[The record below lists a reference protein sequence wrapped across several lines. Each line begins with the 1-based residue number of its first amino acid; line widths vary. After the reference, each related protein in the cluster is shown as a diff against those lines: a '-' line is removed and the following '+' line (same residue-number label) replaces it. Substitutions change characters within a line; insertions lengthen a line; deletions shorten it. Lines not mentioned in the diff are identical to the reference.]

1 MHSKQYALSGN
12 TYGNY
17 KANVRNID
25 HNYILITR
33 PNNRYRYKVGP
44 CNLFTV
50 MISGVCFR
58 NSQMASQ
65 VKQAFD
71 TSILGGPVYRLEIA
85 TESELQDIRD
95 LVPDDAILVS
105 VRLPE
110 AWSPPAKDSGFR
122 EIETLVQLERYFIE
136 EDLQP
141 TSPNIRYS
149 DPSDREFCAAI
160 AEAVFRSDRYHADPM
175 VSEKIANRVKA
186 AWARNEVNGR
196 TDKTF
201 IWEEDGEIAGFN
213 GCLLQNRMVTID
225 LIAVSQAHQGRGIG
239 AALIK
244 AAFSHYARLAD
255 CALIAT
261 QDSNTG
267 ALALYR
273 KLGFVETA
281 RFRTLHYVPK
291 PIGF

>member
-1 MHSKQYALSGN
+1 
-12 TYGNY
+12 
-17 KANVRNID
+17 
-25 HNYILITR
+25 
-33 PNNRYRYKVGP
+33 
-44 CNLFTV
+44 
-50 MISGVCFR
+50 
-58 NSQMASQ
+58 MASQ

-85 TESELQDIRD
+85 NESDLQDIRD
-95 LVPDDAILVS
+95 LVPDDAILAS

-110 AWSPPAKDSGFR
+110 AWCPPAKESGFR
-122 EIETLVQLERYFIE
+122 EIETLVQLERYFVE
-136 EDLQP
+136 EDRQP
-141 TSPNIRYS
+141 SSPDIRLS
-149 DPSDREFCAAI
+149 KPSDGEFCATI

-175 VSEKIANRVKA
+175 VSEEVASRVKA
-186 AWARNEVNGR
+186 AWARNEVSGR
-196 TDKTF
+196 TDRTF
-201 IWEEDGEIAGFN
+201 IWEENGKIGGFN
-213 GCLLQNRMVTID
+213 GCLLQNRIMTVD

-239 AALIK
+239 TALIK
-244 AAFSHYARLAD
+244 AAFSHYAGLAD

-281 RFRTLHYVPK
+281 RFRTFHYVPD

>member
-1 MHSKQYALSGN
+1 
-12 TYGNY
+12 
-17 KANVRNID
+17 
-25 HNYILITR
+25 
-33 PNNRYRYKVGP
+33 
-44 CNLFTV
+44 
-50 MISGVCFR
+50 
-58 NSQMASQ
+58 MASQ
-65 VKQAFD
+65 VKQPFD
-71 TSILGGPVYRLEIA
+71 SSLLGGPVYRLEI
-85 TESELQDIRD
+85 TSESELQDICD

-110 AWSPPAKDSGFR
+110 AWAHPSKESGFR

-136 EDLQP
+136 EDHQP
-141 TSPNIRYS
+141 SSTNIRLS
-149 DPSDREFCAAI
+149 NPGDGEFCATI

-175 VSEKIANRVKA
+175 VSEKIASRVKA

-201 IWEEDGEIAGFN
+201 VWEEDGEIAGFN
-213 GCLLQNRMVTID
+213 GCLLQNRIMTVD

-244 AAFSHYARLAD
+244 AAFSHYAGLAD

-281 RFRTLHYVPK
+281 RFRTFHYVPD

>member
-1 MHSKQYALSGN
+1 
-12 TYGNY
+12 
-17 KANVRNID
+17 
-25 HNYILITR
+25 
-33 PNNRYRYKVGP
+33 
-44 CNLFTV
+44 
-50 MISGVCFR
+50 
-58 NSQMASQ
+58 MASQ

-71 TSILGGPVYRLEIA
+71 SSILGGPVYRLEIA
-85 TESELQDIRD
+85 SESELVNILD
-95 LVPDDAILVS
+95 LIPDDAILVS

-110 AWSPPAKDSGFR
+110 AWSQPAKESGFR
-122 EIETLVQLERYFIE
+122 EIETLVQLERYFVE
-136 EDLQP
+136 EDHQP
-141 TSPNIRYS
+141 SSPNIRLS
-149 DPSDREFCAAI
+149 NPGDGEFCAAI

-175 VSEKIANRVKA
+175 VSEKVASRVKA
-186 AWARNEVNGR
+186 AWARNEVSGR

-201 IWEEDGEIAGFN
+201 IWEENGEIAGFN
-213 GCLLQNRMVTID
+213 GCLLQNRIMTVD

-244 AAFSHYARLAD
+244 AAFSHYAGLAD

-267 ALALYR
+267 ALTLYR

-291 PIGF
+291 PIGAPLEF

>member
-1 MHSKQYALSGN
+1 
-12 TYGNY
+12 
-17 KANVRNID
+17 
-25 HNYILITR
+25 
-33 PNNRYRYKVGP
+33 
-44 CNLFTV
+44 
-50 MISGVCFR
+50 
-58 NSQMASQ
+58 MASQ
-65 VKQAFD
+65 AKQPFD
-71 TSILGGPVYRLEIA
+71 SSILGGPVYRLEI
-85 TESELQDIRD
+85 TRESELANIREF
-95 LVPDDAILVS
+95 VPNDAILVS

-110 AWSPPAKDSGFR
+110 TWPPPAEESGFR
-122 EIETLVQLERYFIE
+122 EIETLVQLERYFVE
-136 EDLQP
+136 KDHQP
-141 TSPNIRYS
+141 SSTNIRLS
-149 DPSDREFCAAI
+149 DPSDGEFCATI
-160 AEAVFRSDRYHADPM
+160 AEAVFHSDRYHADPM
-175 VSEKIANRVKA
+175 VSEKVANQVKA

-213 GCLLQNRMVTID
+213 GCLFQNRIMTVD
-225 LIAVSQAHQGRGIG
+225 LIAVSQAYQGRGIG

-244 AAFSHYARLAD
+244 AAFFHYAGLAD

-281 RFRTLHYVPK
+281 RFRTFHYVPT

>member
-1 MHSKQYALSGN
+1 M
-12 TYGNY
+12 
-17 KANVRNID
+17 AN
-25 HNYILITR
+25 
-33 PNNRYRYKVGP
+33 
-44 CNLFTV
+44 
-50 MISGVCFR
+50 
-58 NSQMASQ
+58 Q

-71 TSILGGPVYRLEIA
+71 TSILGGPVYRLEI
-85 TESELQDIRD
+85 TSEAELSDIRA

-110 AWSPPAKDSGFR
+110 AWSRPTEKSGFR
-122 EIETLVQLERYFIE
+122 EIETLVQLERYFAE
-136 EDLQP
+136 EDRRLS
-141 TSPNIRYS
+141 SPNIRLS
-149 DPSDREFCAAI
+149 APSDGEFCSAI

-175 VSEKIANRVKA
+175 VSEKIASRVKA

-196 TDKTF
+196 TDSTF
-201 IWEEDGEIAGFN
+201 IWEENGKIAGFN
-213 GCLLQNRMVTID
+213 GCLLQNRIMTVD
-225 LIAVSQAHQGRGIG
+225 LIAVSQTHQGRGIG

-244 AAFSHYARLAD
+244 AAFSHYAGQAD

-273 KLGFVETA
+273 KLGFIETA
-281 RFRTLHYVPK
+281 RFRTFHYVPK